1 MRLPHLVLKLEL
13 ELEHGVLLGE
23 RLPPALPLEYRG
35 QVVVTLL
42 VILGSELKENLVNL
56 IERRRRTLIEDKDRC
71 LVCTGGAEDLRMFT
85 GFARTW
91 AAINLNSLSL

>member
-23 RLPPALPLEYRG
+23 RLPSALPLEYRG

-56 IERRRRTLIEDKDRC
+56 IERRRRTLIEDNDRC

-85 GFARTW
+85 GFART
-91 AAINLNSLSL
+91 

>member
-56 IERRRRTLIEDKDRC
+56 IERRRRTLIEDNDRC

-91 AAINLNSLSL
+91 AAINLHSLSL